1 MGHSTNQF
9 TILNDGT
16 AAHALD
22 DAAGG
27 GKLVRI
33 GDADEKIPA
42 VAPPLGIDL

>member
-1 MGHSTNQF
+1 MGDGTHQF
-9 TILNDGT
+9 PVLNDWT

-27 GKLVRI
+27 GKQVRI
-33 GDADEKIPA
+33 GDADQKIPA